1 LRNASIADGVKSG
14 ALILPL
20 QSKAKRRTEREQRRK
35 VERKSQKEKKKPR
48 PKELLLQGNEAVVEG
63 ALRAGC
69 RFFAGYPIT
78 PATEISEI
86 LSTRLPLVDGT
97 FIQME
102 DEIASLGAVIGASLA
117 GVKAMTATSGPGFSL
132 MQENLG
138 FAIIAEVPCVVVDV
152 MRGGPSTGL
161 PTSPSQS
168 DVMQARW
175 GTHGDH
181 PIIVLSAS
189 TVRECYDMTIRAFNF
204 SEKFRT
210 PVILLIDEV
219 VGHMREKI
227 ALGDQNEIEIFNRV
241 KPTMPPE
248 WYIPYE
254 DTPSGIPSMANF
266 GEGYRYHVTGL
277 THDIRGFPTSRPDE
291 IGPFIARLHR
301 KISQHFSEIQIGEF
315 FQTED
320 AEITVVAYGCVARS
334 AKRAVIEARE
344 KGMKVGLLKLMT
356 LWPFMRSAVE
366 KVLQTSKALI
376 VPEMNMGQIS
386 REVKRVNRG
395 ITKVVALNK
404 VDGTIIT
411 PGEILDRMMEI
422 SDARSN

>member
-1 LRNASIADGVKSG
+1 MSKVKRQNQRETKKSLR
-14 ALILPL
+14 
-20 QSKAKRRTEREQRRK
+20 
-35 VERKSQKEKKKPR
+35 
-48 PKELLLQGNEAVVEG
+48 KELLLQGNEAVAEG
-63 ALRAGC
+63 ALQAGC

-78 PATEISEI
+78 PATEISEV
-86 LSTRLPLVDGT
+86 LSVRLPQVDGT

-117 GVKAMTATSGPGFSL
+117 GVKSMTATSGPGFSL

-138 FAIIAEVPCVVVDV
+138 LAIIAEVPCVIVNV

-161 PTSPSQS
+161 PTFPAQG

-181 PIIVLSAS
+181 PVIVLSAS
-189 TVRECYDMTIRAFNF
+189 TVRECYDMTIRAFNL

-219 VGHMREKI
+219 VGHMREKM
-227 ALGDQNEIEIFNRV
+227 ALDNEKEIEIFNRV

-254 DTPSGIPSMANF
+254 DTPSGVSPMANF

-277 THDIRGFPTSRPDE
+277 THDVRGFPTSRPDE
-291 IGPFIARLHR
+291 IGPFISRLHR
-301 KISQHFSEIQIGEF
+301 KISFHFAEIQMADY

-320 AEITVVAYGCVARS
+320 AEITIIAYGCVARS

-344 KGMKVGLLKLMT
+344 KGLKVGLLKLST
-356 LWPFMRSAVE
+356 LWPFMRTAVE
-366 KVLQTSKALI
+366 KVLQTSKVLI

-395 ITKVVALNK
+395 VARVVTLNK

-411 PGEILDRMMEI
+411 PMEI
-422 SDARSN
+422 MNRIQEVIS

>member
-1 LRNASIADGVKSG
+1 M
-14 ALILPL
+14 
-20 QSKAKRRTEREQRRK
+20 
-35 VERKSQKEKKKPR
+35 ERKSPTGKKKFHQ
-48 PKELLLQGNEAVVEG
+48 KELLLQGNEAVVEG

-86 LSTRLPLVDGT
+86 LSVKLPQVDGT

-102 DEIASLGAVIGASLA
+102 DEIASLGAVVGASLA
-117 GVKAMTATSGPGFSL
+117 GVKSMTATSGPGFSL

-138 FAIIAEVPCVVVDV
+138 FAVIAEVPCVIVNV

-189 TVRECYDMTIRAFNF
+189 TVRECYDVTIQAFNF

-210 PVILLIDEV
+210 PVIVLIDEV
-219 VGHMREKI
+219 VAHMREKMV
-227 ALGDQNEIEIFNRV
+227 LDDQEEIEIFNRV
-241 KPTMPPE
+241 KPTVPPE

-254 DTPSGIPSMANF
+254 DTPRGVPAMANF

-301 KISQHFSEIQIGEF
+301 KISQHFSEIQTGEF
-315 FQTED
+315 YQTED
-320 AEITVVAYGCVARS
+320 AEITIVAYGCVARS
-334 AKRAVIEARE
+334 AKRAVREARE
-344 KGMKVGLLKLMT
+344 KGIKVGLLKLIT
-356 LWPFMRSAVE
+356 IWPFMRSAVE
-366 KVLQTSKALI
+366 KVLQTSKVLI

-395 ITKVVALNK
+395 MAKVFTLNK

-411 PGEILDRMMEI
+411 PGEVLNRIIEV
-422 SDARSN
+422 S

>member
-1 LRNASIADGVKSG
+1 VK
-14 ALILPL
+14 
-20 QSKAKRRTEREQRRK
+20 RK
-35 VERKSQKEKKKPR
+35 NQTQSQKEA
-48 PKELLLQGNEAVVEG
+48 LLQGNEAVVEG

-78 PATEISEI
+78 PATEISEM
-86 LSTRLPLVDGT
+86 LSARLPQVDGT

-117 GVKAMTATSGPGFSL
+117 GVKSMTATSGPGFSL

-138 FAIIAEVPCVVVDV
+138 FALIAEVPCVIVNV

-161 PTSPSQS
+161 PTQPSQS

-181 PIIVLSAS
+181 PAIVLCAS
-189 TVRECYDMTIRAFNF
+189 TVLECYDITIRAFNL

-210 PVILLIDEV
+210 PVIVLVDEV
-219 VGHMREKI
+219 VAHMREKI
-227 ALGDQNEIEIFNRV
+227 VLSDNDPVEIVDRV
-241 KPTMPPE
+241 KPTVPPE

-254 DTPSGIPSMANF
+254 DNPRGVPAMANF
-266 GEGYRYHVTGL
+266 GEGCRYHVTGL
-277 THDIRGFPTSRPDE
+277 THDIRGFPTMRPDE
-291 IGPFIARLHR
+291 IGPFIARLFR
-301 KISQHFSEIQIGEF
+301 KISQHFSEIQRAELY
-315 FQTED
+315 QTDD
-320 AEITVVAYGCVARS
+320 AEIIVVAYGSVARS
-334 AKRAVIEARE
+334 AKRAVREARE
-344 KGMKVGLLKLMT
+344 KGIKAGLFKLET
-356 LWPFMRSAVE
+356 IWPFPRAAIE
-366 KVLQTSKALI
+366 KILQGSKTVI

-395 ITKVVALNK
+395 VARVLAHNK

-411 PGEILDRMMEI
+411 PEEIL
-422 SDARSN
+422 ARILEATSS

>member
-1 LRNASIADGVKSG
+1 M
-14 ALILPL
+14 
-20 QSKAKRRTEREQRRK
+20 
-35 VERKSQKEKKKPR
+35 
-48 PKELLLQGNEAVVEG
+48 LLQGNEAVAEG

-86 LSTRLPLVDGT
+86 LSVRLPQVDGT

-138 FAIIAEVPCVVVDV
+138 FAIIAEIPCVIVNV

-161 PTSPSQS
+161 PTFPAQG

-189 TVRECYDMTIRAFNF
+189 TVRECYDMTIRAFNL
-204 SEKFRT
+204 SERFRI

-219 VGHMREKI
+219 VAHMREKVVFFE
-227 ALGDQNEIEIFNRV
+227 DEKIEIFNRV

-254 DTPSGIPSMANF
+254 DTPSGIPPMANF

-301 KISQHFSEIQIGEF
+301 KISSHFSEIQMAEF
-315 FQTED
+315 FLTED
-320 AEITVVAYGCVARS
+320 AEITIIAYGCVARS

-344 KGMKVGLLKLMT
+344 KGHKVGLLKLMT
-356 LWPFMRSAVE
+356 LWPFMRNAIE
-366 KVLQTSKALI
+366 KVLQTSKVLL

-386 REVKRVNRG
+386 REVKRVNQG
-395 ITKVVALNK
+395 VAKVLTLNK

-411 PGEILDRMMEI
+411 PSEILSRMEE
-422 SDARSN
+422 AL

>member
-1 LRNASIADGVKSG
+1 MKR
-14 ALILPL
+14 
-20 QSKAKRRTEREQRRK
+20 QSQSQR
-35 VERKSQKEKKKPR
+35 EKKKSPQR
-48 PKELLLQGNEAVVEG
+48 ELLLQGNEAVVEG

-78 PATEISEI
+78 PATEISEV
-86 LSTRLPLVDGT
+86 LSVRLPQVEGT

-117 GVKAMTATSGPGFSL
+117 AVKAMTATSGPGFSL

-138 FAIIAEVPCVVVDV
+138 FAIIAEVPCVIVNV

-161 PTSPSQS
+161 PTFPSQS

-189 TVRECYDMTIRAFNF
+189 TVRECYDITIRAFNL

-210 PVILLIDEV
+210 PVIVLIDEV
-219 VGHMREKI
+219 VAHMREKI
-227 ALGDQNEIEIFNRV
+227 VLSDEEEIKIFNRV

-248 WYIPYE
+248 WYIPFE
-254 DTPSGIPSMANF
+254 DTPSGVPAMANF

-277 THDIRGFPTSRPDE
+277 THDIRGFPTSRQDE

-301 KISQHFSEIQIGEF
+301 KISQHFSEIQMAEY

-320 AEITVVAYGCVARS
+320 AEMTIVAYGCVARS
-334 AKRAVIEARE
+334 AKRAVVEARE
-344 KGMKVGLLKLMT
+344 KGIKVGLLKLMT
-356 LWPFMRSAVE
+356 IWPFMRSAVE
-366 KVLQTSKALI
+366 KVLQTSKVLI

-395 ITKVVALNK
+395 IAKILTLNK

-411 PGEILDRMMEI
+411 PSEILNRIMEV
-422 SDARSN
+422 S